1 MINYTIATASERL
14 ELASAVPGDT
24 ATLEPSNV
32 SYMKNETHPTDDP
45 KGWQIPAINIGSA
58 SELFAAGDPV
68 PGVSVNGAL
77 GTQTNAD
84 EDAAAGE
91 DAAQVRHDPQ
101 GSIYQFYGEEG
112 PGSPITVTINSKR
125 YAVSTVTLSA
135 GHNQL
140 PSISLVIDGKVSEG
154 GDLPTIPRRPTL
166 AEINDVRSELMAHI
180 YNAEVTVG
188 LHMNIESRNDPQLV
202 EVKEW
207 ILAGVGNTSISAAG
221 SYSLSVL
228 ATHPL
233 VMADTVHTTLFNNK
247 NTQEPADFPSEKN
260 IHLKTVAALTSYL
273 ELMVDEDNFVQS
285 DKAGVDF
292 SGFPDR
298 IAKAVAVLKDKVEW
312 RNRGGKDL
320 PTFPNIKY
328 RGAGDDITEYFDDM
342 LWRLVLASSSGN
354 HSPLNILKM
363 FTQPDR
369 GFGLGLD
376 GSFSDSPVTLSPQ
389 VFWGTPT
396 CDIYDDE
403 ISDLLCPGESSYP
416 LAGVICPYPMQSSTN
431 TYDFYPTSNGDERV
445 DTCGAYIKPAQ
456 QGEVGPVYRI
466 YLPSWLS
473 GYPSYTANSVT
484 RVFELEREDSYYGA
498 SDAVK
503 SPKEYWKGYE
513 NISSA
518 WAENRF
524 KEMYGSGKRCTMQ
537 LRLMVSNP
545 NFNTFKNQVLPGENV
560 RLLSR
565 VDGTVLFYF
574 YILQVSHVIDA
585 QKGLAYSN
593 VVGAYVRPPEG
604 IPAADISKSD
614 VIDGLENILYGAKG
628 GLRG

>member
-1 MINYTIATASERL
+1 MINYAIATSSEL
-14 ELASAVPGDT
+14 LKLAAAVPGDT
-24 ATLEPSNV
+24 ATLESSNV
-32 SYMKNETHPTDDP
+32 SYMKNETLPSSDP
-45 KGWQIPAINIGSA
+45 GGWQIPAINIGSA
-58 SELFAAGDPV
+58 SELFAAGDAV
-68 PGVSVNGAL
+68 PGVSVNGST
-77 GTQTNAD
+77 GTQTNASLD
-84 EDAAAGE
+84 SASESDGS
-91 DAAQVRHDPQ
+91 QVIHDTLD
-101 GSIYQFYGEEG
+101 SIYQFYGEEG
-112 PGSPITVTINSKR
+112 PGSSITVKINSKR
-125 YAVSTVTLSA
+125 YAVSAVTLNA

-140 PSISLVIDGKVSEG
+140 PTIALVIDGKVADS
-154 GDLPTIPRRPTL
+154 GDLPAKPRKPTL
-166 AEINDVRSELMAHI
+166 AEINDVRTELMTYI
-180 YNAEVTVG
+180 YNADVTVG
-188 LHMNIESRNDPQLV
+188 LYMVIESRNDPQLI

-207 ILAGVGNTSISAAG
+207 VLAGVGNTSISRNG

-247 NTQEPADFPSEKN
+247 NIQEPAEFPSESN

-273 ELMVDEDNFVQS
+273 ELMEGEDNFIQS
-285 DKAGVDF
+285 DEAGVDF

-298 IAKAVAVLKDKVEW
+298 IAKAIAVLKDKVEW
-312 RNRGGKDL
+312 RNRGGSNL
-320 PTFPNIKY
+320 PIFPNIES
-328 RGAGDDITEYFDDM
+328 GAGEDITEYFDDM
-342 LWRLVLASSSGN
+342 LWRLVIASSSGN

-376 GSFSDSPVTLSPQ
+376 GSFSDSPITLSPQ
-389 VFWGTPT
+389 VFWGEPT

-416 LAGVICPYPMQSSTN
+416 IAGVICPYPMQSSAN
-431 TYDFYPTSNGDERV
+431 SYDFYPTSNGDERV

-473 GYPSYTANSVT
+473 GYPSYAASSST
-484 RVFELEREDSYYGA
+484 RIFEVDRGSSYYGA
-498 SDAVK
+498 ADEVQDADQ
-503 SPKEYWKGYE
+503 YWEGYE
-513 NISSA
+513 SISSA

-524 KEMYGSGKRCTMQ
+524 KELYGSGKRCTMQ
-537 LRLMVSNP
+537 LRLMVNNP

-585 QKGLAYSN
+585 QKGTAYSN
-593 VVGAYVRPPEG
+593 VIGAYIRPPEG
-604 IPAADISKSD
+604 IPAADISESD
-614 VIDGLENILYGAKG
+614 VEDGLENILYGAKG